1 MSELSVAEYF
11 LLSWSIIATLCAVY
25 YHTRYK
31 KVSCTIDDVS
41 MLLCDVVVGDV
52 KAKFN
57 GEIYELK
64 GDNGLKFEFKRS
76 PKSKVEVD

>member
-1 MSELSVAEYF
+1 
-11 LLSWSIIATLCAVY
+11 
-25 YHTRYK
+25 
-31 KVSCTIDDVS
+31 